1 MLQKVVVKKLSNKQI
16 FDLLFREPTPEEK
29 EILEKMK
36 AEKERRELSVWVNPK
51 ENEKKKIICKI
62 KPIFSIEESI
72 GNDYCIKYYKFSG
85 HAMIYK
91 NNKLTG
97 ILSPN
102 AKLPEDISIDPWLSY
117 SVGKDKYI
125 TFDPSK
131 YKSFYDAIYDQ
142 LWTKRAIRG
151 LSRTH
156 FKIVRKG
163 A

>member
-36 AEKERRELSVWVNPK
+36 MEKERRELSVWVNPK

-97 ILSPN
+97 IGFHILLVKINILLLIQVNINLFMMLFMTSFGQN
-102 AKLPEDISIDPWLSY
+102 VLLED
-117 SVGKDKYI
+117 
-125 TFDPSK
+125 
-131 YKSFYDAIYDQ
+131 
-142 LWTKRAIRG
+142 
-151 LSRTH
+151 
-156 FKIVRKG
+156 
-163 A
+163 

>member
-1 MLQKVVVKKLSNKQI
+1 MQKVIVKKLSNKQM
-16 FDLLFREPTPEEK
+16 FELLFREPTKEEK
-29 EILEKMK
+29 EIIEKMK
-36 AEKERRELSVWVNPK
+36 IEKEKREIWVWDNPK
-51 ENEKKKIICKI
+51 FAKKKVICKI
-62 KPIFSIEESI
+62 KPVFCIEENI
-72 GNDYCIKYYKFSG
+72 GNEYSIKYYKFSG

-97 ILSPN
+97 ILTPN
-102 AKLPEDISIDPWLSY
+102 MKLPEDISIDPWLSY

-125 TFDPSK
+125 TFDSSK

-142 LWTKRAIRG
+142 LWTKHAIRG